1 MHIFTY
7 LNKKKYINE
16 FLEKELSKID
26 LLMDIDSRTLT
37 NKDLINYS
45 NSLFVFSNDKEKDS
59 VIIN

>member
-16 FLEKELSKID
+16 FLEKELSTID